1 MTLIGVVIVLLGF
14 ALRFNPVLVVTVA
27 GIATGLAGHLPID
40 RILTIFGDA
49 FTRNRFMSL
58 FVLTLPVIGLLESY
72 GLREQAQRLI
82 RHIHAATAGR
92 LIILYLL
99 LREIA
104 SALGLTSL
112 GGPAQMVRP
121 LVAPMA
127 EGAAQSHH
135 GPLSESTRNRIRAFA
150 ASADNIGLFFGEDLF
165 VAIGAILLMKG
176 FFAQYKIDL
185 EPLDIAVWGI
195 PTAVA
200 AFVIHAV
207 RLMLLDRHVAAEAA
221 GRPASPI
228 EGTPPAASD
237 PAQGA
242 TR

>member
-1 MTLIGVVIVLLGF
+1 
-14 ALRFNPVLVVTVA
+14 
-27 GIATGLAGHLPID
+27 
-40 RILTIFGDA
+40 
-49 FTRNRFMSL
+49 
-58 FVLTLPVIGLLESY
+58 
-72 GLREQAQRLI
+72 
-82 RHIHAATAGR
+82 
-92 LIILYLL
+92 
-99 LREIA
+99 
-104 SALGLTSL
+104 
-112 GGPAQMVRP
+112 
-121 LVAPMA
+121 MA
-127 EGAAQSHH
+127 EGAAQSRH
-135 GPLSESTRNRIRAFA
+135 GPLSESMRNRIRAFA

-176 FFAQYKIDL
+176 FFAQYKINL
-185 EPLDIAVWGI
+185 EPLEIAVWGI

-221 GRPASPI
+221 GRAASPT

>member
-82 RHIHAATAGR
+82 QHIHAATAGR
-92 LIILYLL
+92 LIILYML

-127 EGAAQSHH
+127 EGAAQRHH
-135 GPLSESTRNRIRAFA
+135 GPLSESMRNRIRAFA
-150 ASADNIGLFFGEDLF
+150 ASADNVGLFFGEDLF
-165 VAIGAILLMKG
+165 IAIGAILLMKG
-176 FFAQYKIDL
+176 FFAQYKINL
-185 EPLDIAVWGI
+185 EPIDIAVWGI

-200 AFVIHAV
+200 AFLIQAV
-207 RLMLLDRHVAAEAA
+207 RLMLLDRHIAAEAA
-221 GRPASPI
+221 GRAASLT

-237 PAQGA
+237 PAREA
-242 TR
+242 AR